1 MDKAEIQQSIDS
13 LRRQINEH
21 NYYYYVLDAPHIL
34 DVEYDRLFSQLQQLE
49 QTYPEFIT
57 DDSPTQRVGAKPSA
71 AFAQVKHSLP
81 MLSLNN
87 AFSEHEVR
95 AFDKRIR
102 ERLHCSGDLAFV
114 CEPKLDGLAVSI
126 IYKQGRFFQAATRGD
141 GVVGEDITANIKTIE
156 AIPLHLRTDDYPPLL
171 EVRGEVFM
179 PKAGFAKLNEQAAK
193 RGDKAFANPRNAAA
207 GSLRQLDPRVTANR
221 PLNFY
226 SYGVG
231 EVMKGYELPATHH
244 ELLALL
250 RQWGIPVCSENKRVD
265 NEVACLAFHEEML
278 YKREKL
284 PYDIDGVVYK
294 VDVVALQQQLGFV
307 SRAPRWAIAHKFP
320 AQEEITTVNAI
331 EFQVGRTGALTP
343 VARLQPVAVGGV
355 TVSNATLHNINEV
368 QHKDVRVGDSVI
380 VRRAGDVIP
389 EVVAVIK
396 ERRPAHTQPVTLPK
410 HCPVCGSQ
418 VLHLPD
424 EAVARCVAGL
434 YCPAQLKEAIK
445 HFAARRM
452 MDIEGLGDKLVEQ
465 LVEHKLVHSIADV
478 YRLSLTDL
486 TRLERMGQKSAEN
499 LLAALTK
506 SKQTTLARFL
516 FALGIRE
523 VGVATARAL
532 AQYFGDFDKLRQA
545 DEETLQQVE
554 DVGPVVAAHVLSFF
568 HEPHN
573 QQVIAQL
580 LAQDVHWPT
589 PIVAGSSSPQVLAD
603 KRFVLTGKLDT
614 MTREEVKEALL
625 ALGANVSE
633 SVSGKTDFVVAGSD
647 AGSKLAKAQE
657 LGVTVLN
664 EAQLQRLLAD
674 PASVQSW

>member
-1 MDKAEIQQSIDS
+1 MDKKEIQQSIDS

-21 NYYYYVLDAPHIL
+21 NYYYYVLDAPHIP

-49 QTYPEFIT
+49 QTYPELIT
-57 DDSPTQRVGAKPSA
+57 DDSPTQRVGARPSA
-71 AFAQVKHSLP
+71 AFAQIRHSVP

-87 AFSEHEVR
+87 AFSEHEVQ

-102 ERLHCSGDLAFV
+102 ERLHLSADPAFF

-126 IYKQGRFFQAATRGD
+126 IYKQGRFSQAATRGD

-156 AIPLHLRTDDYPPLL
+156 AIPLRLRGDDCPPLL

-179 PKAGFAKLNEQAAK
+179 PKAGFARLNEQAA
-193 RGDKAFANPRNAAA
+193 RQGDKTFANPRNAAA

-231 EVMKGYELPATHH
+231 DVEGYELPATHH

-250 RQWGIPVCSENKRVD
+250 RQWGIPVCGENRLVP
-265 NEVACLAFHEEML
+265 NEQACLAFHEEML

-294 VDVVALQQQLGFV
+294 VDEVALQRQLGFV
-307 SRAPRWAIAHKFP
+307 SRAPRWALAHKFP
-320 AQEEITTVNAI
+320 AQEEITKVNAI

-343 VARLQPVAVGGV
+343 VARLEPVAVGGV

-380 VRRAGDVIP
+380 IRRAGDVIP

-396 ERRPAHTQPVTLPK
+396 ERRPAHTRPVTLPE
-410 HCPVCGSQ
+410 HCPVCGSE

-445 HFAARRM
+445 HFASRRM

-465 LVEHKLVHSIADV
+465 LVERKLVHSIADV
-478 YRLSLTDL
+478 YRLSLADL
-486 TRLERMGQKSAEN
+486 TQLERMGQKSAEN
-499 LLAALTK
+499 LLAALEK
-506 SKQTTLARFL
+506 SKRTTLARFL

-523 VGVATARAL
+523 VGEATARVL
-532 AQYFGDFDKLRQA
+532 AQYFGDFSKLRQA
-545 DEETLQQVE
+545 NEETLQQVE
-554 DVGPVVAAHVLSFF
+554 DVGPVVAAHIVSFF

-580 LAQDVHWPT
+580 LEQGVHWPAPT
-589 PIVAGSSSPQVLAD
+589 AAKGVSSQALAG
-603 KRFVLTGKLDT
+603 KRFVLTGKLET
-614 MTREEVKEALL
+614 MTREEAKEALL
-625 ALGANVSE
+625 ALGAGVSE
-633 SVSGKTDFVVAGSD
+633 SVSGKTDFVVAGSE
-647 AGSKLAKAQE
+647 AGSKLARAQE
-657 LGVTVLN
+657 LGVKVLN
-664 EAQLQRLLAD
+664 EAQLRQLLDD
-674 PASVQSW
+674 PANAQSL